1 MNHQLFSRCL
11 GSLYET
17 TLDPE
22 NWGTAIRDIGE
33 LFSASTAS
41 MFQYDFETRR
51 PSDFRIW
58 NFDPEVERRYA
69 EYYHRIDPAAP
80 HAMAAPVGLWQ
91 SDETLLYVASEAH
104 REYLHD
110 FALRSNIGRVGGVKV
125 AGNDRGCLYLS
136 FQRPPGSDRF
146 GDTAQQ
152 IYAHLEPHI
161 KRVESIRAR
170 LRDACDGERIAKRV
184 LDRIRCGMLVC
195 TGSGRVLLAN
205 HLGAKA
211 LNSHGA
217 LTLRHGR
224 LMATNAELQLKL
236 QSALRNACS
245 WVNPTGSALS
255 LSLSARTHLQIT
267 SAFVVPVP
275 PGNELA
281 KESYEPIALIALAK
295 PPTDPGPVDLIRQLF
310 DLTGAETAVLS
321 ALLGGKSVQQYAASS
336 GIKVSTVRSHLHALL
351 TKTGAV
357 TQAGLAN
364 LARGLPPI

>member
-41 MFQYDFETRR
+41 MFQYDFATKR

-146 GDTAQQ
+146 GDSAQQ

-195 TGSGRVLLAN
+195 TGDGRVLLAN
-205 HLGAKA
+205 RLGAKA
-211 LNSHGA
+211 LNGHGA
-217 LTLRHGR
+217 LSIRHGR
-224 LMATNAELQLKL
+224 LRAATAELQLRL
-236 QSALRNACS
+236 QSALKNACA
-245 WVNPTGSALS
+245 WVNPAGSAIP
-255 LSLSARTHLQIT
+255 LSARTQASIT
-267 SAFVVPVP
+267 SAFIVPVP
-275 PGNELA
+275 LGNELA
-281 KESYEPIALIALAK
+281 QESLEPIALIALAK
-295 PPTDPGPVDLIRQLF
+295 APADPGPVELIRQLF
-310 DLTGAETAVLS
+310 DLTGAETAVLA
-321 ALLGGKSVQQYAASS
+321 ALLAGQSVQQYAIAH

-351 TKTGAV
+351 TKTGAA

-364 LARGLPPI
+364 LARSMPPV